1 MGRIAVVT
9 DSTADLPPELA
20 AAAGITVVPLWV
32 RFGGAEFRDGVD
44 ITTAQF
50 WERLLAAGSDIPTTA
65 APAPGT
71 FKETF
76 EACFAGGADA
86 VVCPLIGSK
95 LSGTLQSATLA
106 ASMLPNREIHIID
119 TATTS
124 MATGLAALLASELV
138 ATGLTAAAVAD
149 GVRLRVPDLDLF
161 VAVDTLEYLR
171 RNGRLSAA
179 RAAIGT
185 VLSVKPII
193 TVRDGEVVADRT
205 TRTRAK
211 ARELAIELSTSGPIE
226 RLAIMH
232 TPTSSAAEV
241 ADFRE
246 RLVARI
252 PGGIDPAKVLVAQI
266 GSSTGPHLGPDLMGA
281 VLLRGR

>member
-20 AAAGITVVPLWV
+20 AAAEITVVPLWV
-32 RFGGAEFRDGVD
+32 RFGAAEYRHGVD
-44 ITTAQF
+44 ITTAEF

-65 APAPGT
+65 APAPGV
-71 FKETF
+71 FRDVF
-76 EACFAGGADA
+76 EACFAAGAEA

-95 LSGTLQSATLA
+95 LSGTLQSATVA
-106 ASMLPNREIHIID
+106 ASMLPNREIHLID
-119 TATTS
+119 TGTTS
-124 MATGLAALLASELV
+124 MATGMAAILATELAA
-138 ATGLTAAAVAD
+138 TGISAAAVAE
-149 GVRLRVPDLDLF
+149 GVRSRLPDLDLF

-193 TVRDGEVVADRT
+193 TVRDGEVVLDRS

-211 ARELAIELSTSGPIE
+211 ARELAIELITAAPLE

-232 TPTSSAAEV
+232 TPTSPQAEV
-241 ADFRE
+241 DDFRN
-246 RLVARI
+246 RLIARI
-252 PGGIDPAKVLVAQI
+252 PGGIDPAKVIVAQI

-281 VLLRGR
+281 ILLRAR